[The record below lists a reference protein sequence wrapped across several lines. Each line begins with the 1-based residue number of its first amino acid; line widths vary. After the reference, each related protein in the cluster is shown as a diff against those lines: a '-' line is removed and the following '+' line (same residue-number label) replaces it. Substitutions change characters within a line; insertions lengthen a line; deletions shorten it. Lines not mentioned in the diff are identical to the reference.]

1 MQHLELTL
9 ITADGRIGKERLS
22 EPSTMAWSGG
32 FASDGETVSAT
43 FELVHKGCVQESY
56 EIDGVDWRQLE
67 SEGRGVAAVWEGLQ
81 RGWGLEEAVD
91 AALWN
96 EDPDI
101 WDEETRQ
108 VEQEL
113 AQANAM
119 LGMALAHLVALVPCF
134 EVDELHND
142 YATWKA
148 AADFIGYGS

>member
-22 EPSTMAWSGG
+22 EPSTMVWSGG
-32 FASDGETVSAT
+32 PDTDGETASAT
-43 FELVHKGCVQESY
+43 FELVHKGVVQYSF
-56 EIDGVDWRQLE
+56 EIGGDDWRQLE

-81 RGWGLEEAVD
+81 RGWGLEDAVY
-91 AALWN
+91 AAQYN

-113 AQANAM
+113 AQANAK
-119 LGMALAHLVALVPCF
+119 LGMALAHLDALVPCF